1 MYLKGGIIHFGS
13 AGSLDKKSIVP
24 GDVSVPLSVAFTGAW
39 NWKVITHTHTHTH
52 THTL

>member
-39 NWKVITHTHTHTH
+39 NWKVITHTHTHSVKCEH
-52 THTL
+52 